1 MRTNP
6 KTDSQIHREGK
17 TIVRQLDAARNQLG
31 NLLLHREGWEGQ
43 LLDIGNQLCT
53 LIVDVAAI
61 CTDDG
66 SNADIRAFLTDAEV
80 RLPEEF
86 LIEL

>member
-1 MRTNP
+1 MKTNP
-6 KTDSQIHREGK
+6 KSDSQIHREGK

-31 NLLLHREGWEGQ
+31 NLLLRREGWEGQ

-66 SNADIRAFLTDAEV
+66 SNADIRAFLTAAEV
-80 RLPEEF
+80 KLPEEF
-86 LIEL
+86 LMDC

>member
-6 KTDSQIHREGK
+6 KSDSQIHREGK

-66 SNADIRAFLTDAEV
+66 STDEIKAFLNAAEV
-80 RLPEEF
+80 KLPKGYLKES
-86 LIEL
+86 